1 MITEFW
7 NRKKIYIILVVLSL
21 LGMYASFALSIENY
35 LGLVDVNHVAACS
48 INDVLNCS
56 KLFSEPESHLLGFPN
71 MYFGIATYS
80 ISFAY
85 SFICLFI
92 QERSKILEKI
102 GFFAGLGAITL
113 SYYLLFYVS
122 MFKASVLCIFC
133 MASAFASTN
142 IFFSFLSINYQ
153 VKYLKY
159 IIAIWNILVVTSLV
173 LFYITH
179 HQ

>member
-7 NRKKIYIILVVLSL
+7 NQKKIYIILVVLSL

-56 KLFSEPESHLLGFPN
+56 KLFSEPESLLLGFPN

-92 QERSKILEKI
+92 QERSKILEKNY
-102 GFFAGLGAITL
+102 AAQWLNNVLMIT
-113 SYYLLFYVS
+113 
-122 MFKASVLCIFC
+122 
-133 MASAFASTN
+133 
-142 IFFSFLSINYQ
+142 
-153 VKYLKY
+153 
-159 IIAIWNILVVTSLV
+159 
-173 LFYITH
+173 
-179 HQ
+179 